1 MNTAVILSA
10 RKEHDSEIPY
20 PVKQFANNACLIDR
34 TLSILRECGYK
45 KIIVVVG
52 YHDELY
58 KKYSSDDVSLVHNPE
73 YEFTASMGSLA
84 LCKDMLTEDFLL
96 VEGDTFFEKKVVEQL
111 SAISE
116 GNCLS
121 VTEESGSGDE

>member
-20 PVKQFANNACLIDR
+20 PVKQFANNTCLIDR

-58 KKYSSDDVSLVHNPE
+58 KKYSSDDVARVYNPE

-84 LCKDMLTEDFLL
+84 LC
-96 VEGDTFFEKKVVEQL
+96 
-111 SAISE
+111 
-116 GNCLS
+116 
-121 VTEESGSGDE
+121 